1 MDFEKL
7 ARERYSLRKF
17 ADTPVEPEKL
27 EKVLEAGR
35 ISPTAKNFQS
45 QRVFVLQSPEAL
57 AKCDQ
62 LTPCR
67 YGSPCVLVVGY
78 DKDEA
83 WVRDQFDNK
92 NHGEIDSAITATH
105 MMLQAA
111 DLGVGSVWV
120 GIFDIFKV
128 NEMLGIPENIV
139 ITAFL
144 PLGYPAEGAHPAKMH
159 ETKFPME
166 HMVTFL

>member
-7 ARERYSLRKF
+7 AKERYSLRKF

-35 ISPTAKNFQS
+35 VSPTAKNLQP
-45 QRVFVLQSPEAL
+45 QRVYVLQSPEAL

-67 YGSPCVLVVGY
+67 YHAPCVLAVGY
-78 DKDEA
+78 DKDAA
-83 WVRDQFDNK
+83 WVRDQFDSK
-92 NHGEIDSAITATH
+92 NHGEIDSAIAAAH

-111 DLGVGSVWV
+111 YLGLGSCWV

-128 NEMLGIPENIV
+128 NEVLGLPANVV

-144 PLGYPAEGAHPAKMH
+144 PVGYPAEGAHPSKMH
-159 ETKFPME
+159 EDRQPLE
-166 HMVTFL
+166 HMVKYL

>member
-7 ARERYSLRKF
+7 AKERYSLRKF
-17 ADTPVEPEKL
+17 TDTPVEPEKL

-35 ISPTAKNFQS
+35 VSPTAKNLQS
-45 QRVFVLQSPEAL
+45 QRVYVLQSPEAL

-67 YGSPCVLVVGY
+67 YGAPCVLVVGY
-78 DKDEA
+78 DRDAA

-92 NHGEIDSAITATH
+92 NHGEIDSAIAATH
-105 MMLQAA
+105 MVLQAA

-128 NEMLGIPENIV
+128 NETLGIPENV
-139 ITAFL
+139 VVTAFL
-144 PLGYPAEGAHPAKMH
+144 PMGYPAEGAHPAKMH
-159 ETKFPME
+159 EDKKPME
-166 HMVTFL
+166 HMVTYL